1 MRHTGSDQDQ
11 QSVQSPTGD
20 MPAGSNGR
28 VAAGQDKDVA
38 EQHQRGGEEPEATGA
53 AAALRTPSAGDDHG
67 GVTRGIPS
75 DESDYSA
82 DKIKVLEGLE
92 AVRKR
97 PAMYIGSTGQ
107 SGLHH
112 LVYEVVD
119 NSIDEA
125 LGGFCDQVNVTI
137 HIDGSVTV
145 VDNGRGIPVDRHA
158 SGKSAAEVVL
168 TVLHSGGK
176 FDNESYKVSGGL
188 HGVGVSVV
196 NALSET
202 LDLEIWRNGQV
213 YQQSYVRGD
222 PAGELEITGTTKRRG
237 TKVTFKP
244 DAQIFETLVFSFD
257 TLAQRLRE
265 LAFLNGGIQITLDD
279 ERDGKSHKF
288 RYEGGIVSFV
298 THLNKNKTAV
308 NEKPIYMRGEKD
320 GTDAEMA
327 LQWNDG
333 YAETIYTFANNINTQ
348 EGGTHLSGFRSALTR
363 TINFYA
369 TKNNLAKD
377 LKESVTGDD
386 IREGLTAVVSVKIQ
400 NPQFEGQ
407 TKTKLGNTEVKGIVE
422 AILNDKLGAYLEE
435 NPAVARRIVG
445 KAIDAARARE
455 AARKARDLVRRK
467 GALDGSS
474 LPGKLAD
481 CQERDPAQSELYI
494 VEGESAGGSAKQGRD
509 RRFQAILP
517 LKGKIL
523 NVEKA
528 RFDKMLGSDE
538 IKTMIAAL
546 GCGIGAEDF
555 DLEKLRYHRIIIM
568 TDADVDGSHIR
579 TLLLTF
585 FYRQLPKVIES
596 GYIYIAQPPLFRVK
610 RGKSETYIKDE
621 RDLESYLIKRAAE
634 ARVVRIPS
642 TNAEIAGGDLE
653 KLLHKM
659 IAHQKFLQVVER
671 RGHPREIV
679 EALVAAGADREYF
692 ADKEKLEGLS
702 RMLTT
707 PARTVT
713 VQRDEE
719 HNRYLL
725 QVEDRSSGYPRHHAI
740 GVDFVT
746 AAEYRTLLA
755 NHRDIPAFNGGV
767 IVSGVGADDSA
778 DEGEAPTAATDGTAI
793 GGAPADEATR
803 LAAEP
808 KDRQRKAARE
818 RIADVRLGSLDE
830 LVEFFIASGKKGIAI
845 NRYKGLGEM
854 NPDQLWATTMDPGVR
869 TLLQVRAEDHTE
881 ADLMFTTLMGDQV
894 EPRRK
899 FIEDNAL
906 DVKNLD
912 V

>member
-1 MRHTGSDQDQ
+1 MEEREHPESPHAGPRPQ
-11 QSVQSPTGD
+11 QAADETAAHNGY
-20 MPAGSNGR
+20 PATM
-28 VAAGQDKDVA
+28 
-38 EQHQRGGEEPEATGA
+38 EPE
-53 AAALRTPSAGDDHG
+53 
-67 GVTRGIPS
+67 
-75 DESDYSA
+75 DYSA

-92 AVRKR
+92 AVRLR
-97 PAMYIGSTGQ
+97 PAMYIGSTGP

-112 LVYEVVD
+112 LVYEIVD

-125 LGGFCDQVNVTI
+125 LAGFCDQINVTL

-168 TVLHSGGK
+168 TVLHAGGK
-176 FDNESYKVSGGL
+176 FDNDSYKVSGGL

-213 YQQSYVRGD
+213 HEQSYDRGT
-222 PAGELEITGTTKRRG
+222 PTGELEITGTTKRRG
-237 TKVTFKP
+237 TKITFKP
-244 DAQIFETLVFSFD
+244 DPQVFESTVFSFD

-265 LAFLNGGIQITLDD
+265 LAFLNGGIVITLDD

-288 RYEGGIVSFV
+288 HYEGGIVSFV
-298 THLNKNKTAV
+298 THLNTNKVAV

-320 GTDAEMA
+320 GSDAEMS

-333 YAETIYTFANNINTQ
+333 YAETTYTFANNINTH
-348 EGGTHLSGFRSALTR
+348 EGGTHLSGFRAALTR
-363 TINFYA
+363 TINAYA
-369 TKNNLAKD
+369 SRNNLAKD

-386 IREGLTAVVSVKIQ
+386 IREGLTAVISVKIPH
-400 NPQFEGQ
+400 PQFEGQ

-422 AILNDKLGAYLEE
+422 AIVNDKLGAYLEE
-435 NPAVARRIVG
+435 NPSIARKIVG

-555 DLEKLRYHRIIIM
+555 DLQKLRYHRIIIM

-585 FYRQLPKVIES
+585 FYRQLPRVIEQ
-596 GYIYIAQPPLFRVK
+596 GYVYIAQPPLFRVK

-621 RDLESYLIKRAAE
+621 RDLEAFLIRRAAE
-634 ARVVRIPS
+634 ARVVRFQAS
-642 TNAEIAGGDLE
+642 GTDVSGQELE
-653 KLLHKM
+653 RLLQRL
-659 IAHQKFLQVVER
+659 IAHQRFLHTIER
-671 RGHPREIV
+671 RGHPRQIV
-679 EALVAAGADREYF
+679 EALVAAGADRAFF
-692 ADKEKLEGLS
+692 ADKSKLEGLAAS
-702 RMLTT
+702 LTT
-707 PARTVT
+707 ASRTVT
-713 VQRDEE
+713 VSPDEE
-719 HNRYLL
+719 HNRYSL
-725 QVEDRSSGYPRHHAI
+725 QIEDRSNGYPRQHTI
-740 GVDFVT
+740 SVDFVT
-746 AAEYRTLLA
+746 AGEYRTLLA
-755 NHRDIPAFNGGV
+755 NSRDIPVLTGDIVVGGTGPAAE
-767 IVSGVGADDSA
+767 SED
-778 DEGEAPTAATDGTAI
+778 GEAK
-793 GGAPADEATR
+793 PARE
-803 LAAEP
+803 
-808 KDRQRKAARE
+808 KAA
-818 RIADVRLGSLDE
+818 DVTLRSLDD
-830 LVEFFIASGKKGIAI
+830 LVEFFIAAGKKGLAV

-854 NPDQLWATTMDPGVR
+854 NPEQLWETTMDPAIR

-894 EPRRK
+894 EPRRR

>member
-1 MRHTGSDQDQ
+1 MNHTD
-11 QSVQSPTGD
+11 PREL
-20 MPAGSNGR
+20 P
-28 VAAGQDKDVA
+28 
-38 EQHQRGGEEPEATGA
+38 EQNQPIAPEASPG
-53 AAALRTPSAGDDHG
+53 GNGHG
-67 GVTRGIPS
+67 GNGAS
-75 DESDYSA
+75 DSYGA

-92 AVRKR
+92 AVRLR
-97 PAMYIGSTGQ
+97 PAMYIGSTGPA
-107 SGLHH
+107 GLHH

-125 LGGFCDQVNVTI
+125 LAGFCDQVNVTI

-145 VDNGRGIPVDRHA
+145 VDNGRGIPTDLHE
-158 SGKSAAEVVL
+158 SGKPAAEVVL
-168 TVLHSGGK
+168 TVLHAGGK
-176 FDNESYKVSGGL
+176 FDNDSYKVSGGL

-202 LDLEIWRNGQV
+202 LDLEIWRNNQV
-213 YQQSYVRGD
+213 YQQSYDRGA
-222 PAGELEITGTTKRRG
+222 PTGGLEITGTTKRRG

-244 DAQIFETLVFSFD
+244 DAQIFETTVFSFD
-257 TLAQRLRE
+257 ILAQRLRE
-265 LAFLNGGIQITLDD
+265 LAFLNGGITITLDD
-279 ERDGKSHKF
+279 ERDGKQHHF
-288 RYEGGIVSFV
+288 HYEGGIVSFV
-298 THLNKNKTAV
+298 QHLNTNKAAV

-320 GTDAEMA
+320 GIDAEIAM
-327 LQWNDG
+327 QWNDG
-333 YAETIYTFANNINTQ
+333 YAETLYSFANNINTH

-363 TINFYA
+363 TINSYA
-369 TKNNLAKD
+369 TKNNLSKD
-377 LKESVTGDD
+377 LKESVSGED
-386 IREGLTAVVSVKIQ
+386 IREGLTAVVSVKIPH
-400 NPQFEGQ
+400 PQFEGQ

-422 AILNDKLGAYLEE
+422 TIVNDRLGAYLEE
-435 NPAVARRIVG
+435 NPGVARKVIG
-445 KAIDAARARE
+445 KAIDAARARD

-481 CQERDPAQSELYI
+481 CQERDPALCELYI

-555 DLEKLRYHRIIIM
+555 DLAKLRYHRIIIM

-585 FYRQLPKVIES
+585 FYRQLPKIIEH
-596 GYIYIAQPPLFRVK
+596 GYVYIAQPPLFRAK

-621 RDLESYLIKRAAE
+621 RELEAFLVKRAAE
-634 ARVVRIPS
+634 ARIVKIPS
-642 TNAEIAGGDLE
+642 VNREISGAELE
-653 KLLHKM
+653 KLLQKM
-659 IAHQKFLQVVER
+659 IAHQKLLHTIER
-671 RGHPREIV
+671 RGHPRVIV

-692 ADKEKLEGLS
+692 ADKDKLDTLA
-702 RMLTT
+702 RALTNT
-707 PARTVT
+707 LRTVN

-725 QVEDRSSGYPRHHAI
+725 QVEDRTNGYPRHHTI

-746 AAEYRTLLA
+746 AGEYRTLLA
-755 NHRDIPAFNGGV
+755 NHRDIPAFDGEI
-767 IVSGVGADDSA
+767 IVS
-778 DEGEAPTAATDGTAI
+778 TAASETVESAESAEGAETADAETAKAPKAAKA
-793 GGAPADEATR
+793 APAD
-803 LAAEP
+803 
-808 KDRQRKAARE
+808 
-818 RIADVRLGSLDE
+818 VRMASIDE
-830 LVEFFIASGKKGIAI
+830 LVDYFITAGKKGIAV

-854 NPDQLWATTMDPGVR
+854 NPDQLWETTMDPAVR